1 MSNSDSTNS
10 TPQAEGVGCGDDVP
24 ADVHS
29 NDAGA
34 TGRGNQSI
42 TFSLECDKKGDNQIE
57 IKEVGK
63 LVYNRLMAP
72 PRSLITYCDAVFMK
86 LTIILK
92 PHVDVSKLILTQ
104 ALEIRPGLRTK
115 PVVAENKEKEVH
127 IYWAPLSLSN
137 SAIADSLE
145 TWGTLHNYIDDNDKE
160 CRVWNKVYKAKED
173 DDDITKMMDGVI
185 MPDRMCRMVVT
196 HPIPSHILVGGVKI
210 KISYQGQ
217 ARTCGRCYKYWSNC
231 PGGGKTSVC
240 KAKEEAANKEREE
253 AGGKPVKAP
262 TMKNHW
268 KKVEKK
274 LEKKMKNGVNVGLS
288 EATAGR
294 PPPPTCVR
302 VSSLPEDI
310 TLPEFINLL
319 KANNCDI
326 AEIED
331 KIQFD
336 NAAKGT
342 AVIRDL
348 DEIDFA
354 LIVENINGVHLR
366 GKRFKV
372 VPVQEATPEKAQ
384 EEPQRGGGAELME
397 VSSPP
402 PSSALST
409 ASPETAGAAGT
420 SPVLAMKVSKNTL
433 QSNHANETLRT
444 PNVGKLVSHF
454 QEVVETQGGSKH
466 YSRIVEG
473 KEITSRK
480 ALRSSDLED
489 SPTSKTVLTNV
500 SNVTTRAKSKKK
512 LKQ

>member
-1 MSNSDSTNS
+1 
-10 TPQAEGVGCGDDVP
+10 
-24 ADVHS
+24 
-29 NDAGA
+29 
-34 TGRGNQSI
+34 
-42 TFSLECDKKGDNQIE
+42 
-57 IKEVGK
+57 
-63 LVYNRLMAP
+63 
-72 PRSLITYCDAVFMK
+72 
-86 LTIILK
+86 
-92 PHVDVSKLILTQ
+92 
-104 ALEIRPGLRTK
+104 
-115 PVVAENKEKEVH
+115 
-127 IYWAPLSLSN
+127 
-137 SAIADSLE
+137 
-145 TWGTLHNYIDDNDKE
+145 
-160 CRVWNKVYKAKED
+160 
-173 DDDITKMMDGVI
+173 
-185 MPDRMCRMVVT
+185 
-196 HPIPSHILVGGVKI
+196 
-210 KISYQGQ
+210 
-217 ARTCGRCYKYWSNC
+217 
-231 PGGGKTSVC
+231 
-240 KAKEEAANKEREE
+240 
-253 AGGKPVKAP
+253 
-262 TMKNHW
+262 
-268 KKVEKK
+268 
-274 LEKKMKNGVNVGLS
+274 MKNGVNVGLS

-372 VPVQEATPEKAQ
+372 VPVQGATPEKAQ